1 TGVGT
6 IAAGVVKAGADTVV
20 ISGYDGGTGA
30 APRNST
36 RDCGL
41 PWEMGLADAHQ
52 TLALN
57 RLRQRTTL
65 EVDGKLLTGARHC
78 SCDYVRCRR
87 VQFWHSDHGSA
98 GMRDD

>member
-1 TGVGT
+1 M
-6 IAAGVVKAGADTVV
+6 KAGANTVV

-57 RLRQRTTL
+57 KLRQRTTL
-65 EVDGKLLTGARHC
+65 EVDGKLLTGRDIAVAIMLGAEEF
-78 SCDYVRCRR
+78 SFGTLTMVAIR
-87 VQFWHSDHGSA
+87 VCHDAQ
-98 GMRDD
+98 M